1 MNRALLFLTIAL
13 FFLACQSEEK
23 KEAPATP
30 EVQVK
35 AAAAVVDPVTA
46 RIEELKKTPIMDL
59 DELKRK
65 LPESL
70 NGIKRNSFN
79 MSSTFGYAM
88 AQGDYEKNSK
98 TYVRVMVYDCAGE
111 KGAAL
116 YNSSFITKTK
126 LNVEN
131 EEGYTKTIELNG
143 NPAIESFEKPAN
155 ATTLTYLL
163 NNRVLVVMTG
173 RNVSA
178 EDLRKAAADIK

>member
-1 MNRALLFLTIAL
+1 MNRALLFLMISL
-13 FFLACQSEEK
+13 FFIACQSEEK
-23 KEAPATP
+23 KETP
-30 EVQVK
+30 PPVQVK
-35 AAAAVVDPVTA
+35 AATTVVDPVTA
-46 RIEELKKTPIMDL
+46 RIEELKKTPVMDL

-79 MSSTFGYAM
+79 MSSTLGYAM

-98 TYVRVMVYDCAGE
+98 TYVRVVLYDCAGE
-111 KGAAL
+111 KGAAM

-131 EEGYTKTIELNG
+131 EEGYTKTIDLNG
-143 NPAIESFEKPAN
+143 SQAIESFEKPAN

-163 NNRVLVVMTG
+163 DNRVLVVMTG
-173 RNVSA
+173 RNLSA
-178 EDLRKAAADIK
+178 EDMRKAAGEIK